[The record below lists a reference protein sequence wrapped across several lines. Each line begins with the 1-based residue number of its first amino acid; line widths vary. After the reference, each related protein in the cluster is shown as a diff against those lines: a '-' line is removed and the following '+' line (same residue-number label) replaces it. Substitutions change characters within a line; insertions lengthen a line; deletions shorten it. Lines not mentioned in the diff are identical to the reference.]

1 MCAAG
6 PADGLDFDV
15 LEFMGGLSVP
25 NRLMYRRRKT
35 NNLLRS
41 WILFQEHIINND
53 VVRHAVQNNGY
64 EPWLLPN
71 SAFRFRLPWNAY
83 GLGAIPIEYGR
94 VLWLKMFPMW
104 VKCTLHSPFFEVW
117 SQFFNFMEL
126 Q

>member
-6 PADGLDFDV
+6 PAAGLDFDV
-15 LEFMGGLSVP
+15 LEFMGGLSVS
-25 NRLMYRRRKT
+25 NRLMYSRRKT

-94 VLWLKMFPMW
+94 VL
-104 VKCTLHSPFFEVW
+104 
-117 SQFFNFMEL
+117 
-126 Q
+126 

>member
-1 MCAAG
+1 MCADG
-6 PADGLDFDV
+6 PADDLDFYD
-15 LEFMGGLSVP
+15 LEFKWGLSVH
-25 NRLMYRRRKT
+25 NRLMYCRRKT

-53 VVRHAVQNNGY
+53 VVRRHAVQNNGF

-94 VLWLKMFPMW
+94 ILWLNFFPMW
-104 VKCTLHSPFFEVW
+104 VKCTLNSPFFEV
-117 SQFFNFMEL
+117 
-126 Q
+126 

>member
-1 MCAAG
+1 MYADG
-6 PADGLDFDV
+6 PADGLDFDD
-15 LEFMGGLSVP
+15 LEFLGALSVS

-35 NNLLRS
+35 NNLLRA

-94 VLWLKMFPMW
+94 ILWLNFFPMW
-104 VKCTLHSPFFEVW
+104 VK
-117 SQFFNFMEL
+117 
-126 Q
+126 

>member
-1 MCAAG
+1 MCAAD
-6 PADGLDFDV
+6 PADGLDLDV
-15 LEFMGGLSVP
+15 LEFMGP

-83 GLGAIPIEYGR
+83 GLGAIPGI
-94 VLWLKMFPMW
+94 
-104 VKCTLHSPFFEVW
+104 
-117 SQFFNFMEL
+117 
-126 Q
+126 